1 MILIFKRGNMKKD
14 GKQKAIPVFFISFII
29 FAAAV
34 LIANLIQTDFGRVA
48 ISNVYYDNYNGK
60 HLRAKLF
67 RPISANKD
75 NSLPGVVYIHGYQN
89 NRETGD
95 ANNIELARRG
105 FVVLSIDAIGRGNS
119 DIPNDFD
126 HPDFDPTFG
135 SRSSLKYL
143 QSLPFVNASS
153 VGIMGHSMGAK
164 FAYQVA
170 LEDRSAKATVIVG
183 SAYDKKA
190 TTDNPKNMLMITGE
204 FDEFRD
210 RFTGTK
216 DVVAEWMKTSITR
229 NAFPVQNPK
238 LNTTYGDFAA
248 GTARRVF
255 IHPISHIQETHNK
268 FCIAETL
275 IWMRK
280 ALNPPEELWIDPYEQ
295 LWPIKEFM
303 TLLAMVACFVSIMP
317 MGFLLLQTGFFTLLQ
332 KKESFKYSCTPQ
344 QYFKYA
350 TINGLLMWLYL
361 PLIMTLFA
369 IHKFLIPVDSIFP
382 MLLVDGIVWWFL
394 WINIFGF
401 LIFRSWYKR
410 EAAQSGVTLYD
421 LGVSYDKKN
430 FHIGGSEVTKTIL
443 LGLILF
449 SYLYI
454 CEYLSETFFM
464 VDFRFIYPLVNDLTP
479 YRVLM
484 FLLYFPFILAGFLML
499 TTFVHGQLRRPEK
512 GSLLKTYFYW
522 TRSNI
527 VALITPLAL
536 FLLVQYIPLLTT
548 GFIPFEGPGGVFV
561 VFILELFFIMLTL
574 TIVMILSTWFFQI
587 TGKIYLS
594 ALLNALIVTWLF
606 ASSQVIAPIP

>member
-1 MILIFKRGNMKKD
+1 MKKN
-14 GKQKAIPVFFISFII
+14 GKQKTILVFVICFII
-29 FAAAV
+29 FAVAV
-34 LIANLIQTDFGRVA
+34 LIANLIQTDFGRVE
-48 ISNVYYDNYNGK
+48 ISNVYYNNYNGK

-67 RPISANKD
+67 RPISADKN
-75 NSLPGVVYIHGYQN
+75 NPLPGVVYIHGYQN

-105 FVVLSIDAIGRGNS
+105 FVVLGIDAIGRGNS
-119 DIPNDFD
+119 DIPHDLD
-126 HPDFDPTFG
+126 HPDFDSTFG
-135 SRSSLKYL
+135 SKSSLKYL
-143 QSLPFVNASS
+143 RSLPFVNSNS

-170 LEDRSAKATVIVG
+170 LEDPSVQATVIVG
-183 SAYDKKA
+183 SAYDNKA
-190 TTDNPKNMLMITGE
+190 TPEHPKNMLMITGE

-229 NAFPVQNPK
+229 NAFPVENPE
-238 LNTTYGDFAA
+238 LNTTYGDFST

-255 IHPISHIQETHNK
+255 IHRISHIQETHNAY
-268 FCIAETL
+268 CIAETL
-275 IWMRK
+275 IWMKK
-280 ALNPPEELWIDPYEQ
+280 ALNPPKDLWIDPYQ
-295 LWPIKEFM
+295 QIWPIKEIM

-317 MGFLLLQTGFFTLLQ
+317 MGFLILRTGFFAPLR
-332 KKESFKYSCTPQ
+332 KKESFKYSCTTR
-344 QYFKYA
+344 QYFKSV

-369 IHKFLIPVDSIFP
+369 IHKFVIPVDSVFP

-401 LIFRSWYKR
+401 LIFRSWYKK
-410 EAAQSGVTLYD
+410 EGKKSGITLYD
-421 LGVSYDKKN
+421 LGVSYARKG
-430 FHIGGSEVTKTIL
+430 FHLDGSEIVKTIL

-449 SYLYI
+449 SYLYS

-479 YRVLM
+479 YRTLM

-512 GSLLKTYFYW
+512 SSLMKTYFFW
-522 TRSNI
+522 TRSN
-527 VALITPLAL
+527 VFALITPLAL

-574 TIVMILSTWFFQI
+574 TIVMILSTWFYQL

>member
-1 MILIFKRGNMKKD
+1 MKLRGNLK
-14 GKQKAIPVFFISFII
+14 PVVCFVVSFFTFIS
-29 FAAAV
+29 AV
-34 LIANLIQTDFGRVA
+34 LIAHFIQTDFGRIDV
-48 ISNVYYDNYNGK
+48 SNVYYDNYNGK

-67 RPISANKD
+67 RPISAHKN
-75 NSLPGVVYIHGYQN
+75 NPLPGVVYIHGYQN

-105 FVVLSIDAIGRGNS
+105 FVVLSIDALGRGNS
-119 DIPNDFD
+119 DIPNDLD

-143 QSLPFVNASS
+143 QSLPFVKSS
-153 VGIMGHSMGAK
+153 STGIMGHSMGAK
-164 FAYQVA
+164 FAYHVS
-170 LEDRSAKATVIVG
+170 LEDPSAKAVVIVG
-183 SAYDKKA
+183 SAYDNKS
-190 TTDNPKNMLMITGE
+190 TPDNPKNMLMITGE
-204 FDEFRD
+204 YDEFRD

-216 DVVAEWMKTSITR
+216 DVVAEWMGTSITR
-229 NAFPVQNPK
+229 NAFPVKTPE
-238 LNTTYGDFAA
+238 LNTTYGDFSA

-255 IHPISHIQETHNK
+255 IHRISHIQETHNE

-275 IWMRK
+275 KWMK
-280 ALNPPEELWIDPYEQ
+280 NALDPPKELWIDPYEQ
-295 LWPIKEFM
+295 VWHVKEAM
-303 TLLAMVACFVSIMP
+303 TLFAMVACFISIMP
-317 MGFLLLQTGFFTLLQ
+317 IGFLLLQTTFFSQLQ
-332 KKESFKYSCTPQ
+332 KKESFIYSCTTR

-350 TINGLLMWLYL
+350 TINGILMWLYL

-369 IHKFLIPVDSIFP
+369 IHKFLIPVDSVFP

-401 LIFRSWYKR
+401 FIFRSWFKK
-410 EAAQSGVTLYD
+410 EADNSSVTLYD
-421 LGVSYDKKN
+421 LGVSYAKKR
-430 FHIGGSEVTKTIL
+430 FYIGGSELAKTIF

-449 SYLYI
+449 SYLYL
-454 CEYLSETFFM
+454 CEYLSEKFFM

-512 GSLLKTYFYW
+512 DSLIKTYFFW

-527 VALITPLAL
+527 LALITPLAL
-536 FLLVQYIPLLTT
+536 FLMVQYVPLLTT

-574 TIVMILSTWFFQI
+574 TIVMILSTWFFQV